1 MIFFKFIYFFV
12 LFSYR
17 MHSDAVVGFICETC
31 GVTCG
36 VPVLIPGLDL
46 QRVLLPI
53 DQDQGGEMISDFC
66 FGWNNGT

>member
-1 MIFFKFIYFFV
+1 
-12 LFSYR
+12 

-36 VPVLIPGLDL
+36 VPILIPGLDL

-53 DQDQGGEMISDFC
+53 DQDQGGEMIGNFC